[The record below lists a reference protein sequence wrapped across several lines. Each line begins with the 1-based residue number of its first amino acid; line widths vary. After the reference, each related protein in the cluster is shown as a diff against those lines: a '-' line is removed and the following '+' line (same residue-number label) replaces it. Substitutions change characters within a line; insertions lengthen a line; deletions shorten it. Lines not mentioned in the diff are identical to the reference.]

1 MRTFNKTVTQKQL
14 AANRANAQKSS
25 GPQSEAGK
33 AISSQNRRWHG
44 LAGRFS
50 VLPCEDQNA
59 FERLFDEFVA
69 SERPVGAVELEL
81 VRKMAEYTWLRQ
93 RATIFH
99 ESCFY
104 VVPRTPELLK
114 QEQADI
120 RVNPEL
126 QKFIRYQA
134 HYDRCYARASAELLR
149 RKKERDL
156 QQSRFESLKRAQA
169 AEERRQRQES
179 RAEERHHMAVGKA
192 KLDIV
197 HKEAR
202 LQRELFAQ
210 NSPSAA

>member
-1 MRTFNKTVTQKQL
+1 MSTFKKTVTQKQL

-44 LAGRFS
+44 LAGRFK

-59 FERLFDEFVA
+59 FERLFDEFVS

-104 VVPRTPELLK
+104 VEPRSPELLK
-114 QEQADI
+114 QEKADI

-134 HYDRCYARASAELLR
+134 HYDRCYARASAELLK

-169 AEERRQRQES
+169 AEQRREKDEKR
-179 RAEERHHMAVGKA
+179 REERHHMAVA
-192 KLDIV
+192 KHEV
-197 HKEAR
+197 WF
-202 LQRELFAQ
+202 QRSQAPL
-210 NSPSAA
+210 AAPNPPVGA